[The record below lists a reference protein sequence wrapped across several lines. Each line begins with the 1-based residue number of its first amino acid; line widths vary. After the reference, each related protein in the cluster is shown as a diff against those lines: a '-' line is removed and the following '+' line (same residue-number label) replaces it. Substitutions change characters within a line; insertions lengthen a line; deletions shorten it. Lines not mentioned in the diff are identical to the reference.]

1 MFHSSIPPV
10 HHSVG
15 VVALAIDDIRNDKL
29 NSIFGL
35 QHNVVSVDS
44 IKEILHN
51 IWDNGRSSNIFIFDV

>member
-15 VVALAIDDIRNDKL
+15 VVALAIDGIRNDKL
-29 NSIFGL
+29 NSIFSL
-35 QHNVVSVDS
+35 QHNVVSVDTL
-44 IKEILHN
+44 KEILHN